1 MVNPHL
7 VVPAQVLW
15 VLLTPYIANATA
27 TIPKGRGPPMDFGR
41 IWRRDGRRVLGPSKS
56 WSGFF
61 FGAWFAF
68 PVGLLQ
74 AYLILLAPP
83 DLAIVPQFGPTV
95 VQSIPVVLLLCFGA
109 MAGDA
114 LGSFVKRRLGT
125 ASGRRAPLL
134 DQLPFVAVPILLGLL
149 LFPSIFVP
157 TFVSLEALLWV
168 LLFTLGLHTV
178 FNWVGFKAGLKR
190 VPW

>member
-27 TIPKGRGPPMDFGR
+27 TMPKGRGPTMDFGR
-41 IWRRDGRRVLGPSKS
+41 TWRADGRRVLGPSKT

-61 FGAWFAF
+61 FGALFAL
-68 PVGLLQ
+68 PIGVLQ

-95 VQSIPVVLLLCFGA
+95 VQSIPVIVLLCFGA
-109 MAGDA
+109 MTGDA
-114 LGSFVKRRLGT
+114 VGSFVKRRLGT
-125 ASGRRAPLL
+125 SSGSRAPLL

-168 LLFTLGLHTV
+168 LLFTLGLHTA
-178 FNWVGFKAGLKR
+178 FNWIGYKAGLKR